1 MKRLK
6 KLTAGVS
13 LGFMVLGNVFNAAAA
28 EPTTMPSNMITQTL
42 YATTTVNVRKSPST
56 ESDVV
61 GSLSM
66 NESIDRLLG
75 ELEFEGWV
83 TVYYN
88 DTICYVYEDYLSVEM
103 IEATAAYSDDDLYIM
118 AHVICGE
125 GQGLPDEEQRLI
137 GSVVLNRVN
146 SPDWPDTIKDVVFQ
160 KGQYVCTRDGNY
172 DREPTDRNWEN
183 AKWLLENG
191 SQLPEGVVYQLN
203 KGVSGNGVYLETKY
217 HTYSY
222 KFYR

>member
-6 KLTAGVS
+6 KLTAGAS
-13 LGFMVLGNVFNAAAA
+13 LGIMILGNVFNAAAA
-28 EPTTMPSNMITQTL
+28 EQTTMPSNMTTQTL

-61 GSLSM
+61 GSLSL
-66 NESIDRLLG
+66 NESVDRLLC
-75 ELEFEGWV
+75 ELEFEDWV
-83 TVYYN
+83 TVSYN
-88 DTICYVYEDYLSVEM
+88 DTICYVHGDYLSVEM
-103 IEATAAYSDDDLYIM
+103 TPVPAYSENDLYIM

-137 GSVVLNRVN
+137 GSVVLNRVS
-146 SPDWPDTIKDVVFQ
+146 SPAWPNTIEEVVFQ

-172 DREPTDRNWEN
+172 YREPTDRNWEN

-203 KGVSGNGVYLETKY
+203 KGVRGNGIYLETKY

>member
-6 KLTAGVS
+6 KLTAGAAFGAV
-13 LGFMVLGNVFNAAAA
+13 MVLSSLQTVAA
-28 EPTTMPSNMITQTL
+28 EQTTMPSNMTTQTL
-42 YATTTVNVRKSPST
+42 YATTTVNVRKSPSA

-61 GSLSM
+61 GSLSI
-66 NESIDRLLG
+66 NEGVDRLLG
-75 ELEFEGWV
+75 ELEFENWV
-83 TVYYN
+83 TVSYN
-88 DTICYVYEDYLSVEM
+88 DTICYVHEDYLS
-103 IEATAAYSDDDLYIM
+103 IEKTPVPAYSENDLYIM

-125 GQGLPDEEQRLI
+125 GQGLPDKEQRLI

-146 SPDWPDTIKDVVFQ
+146 SPAWPDTIEEVVFQ
-160 KGQYVCTRDGNY
+160 KGQYVCIRDGNY

-203 KGVSGNGVYLETKY
+203 KDVNGNGVYLETKY